1 MYCEVFLILKKNV
14 SQTGASPNQ
23 ILTITLQQMI
33 SQWMSVRQEVGIS
46 SWSNLFLNEFSLYLS
61 TGEDNEHQPACAR
74 KQRGSSLV
82 LQNAALERV

>member
-33 SQWMSVRQEVGIS
+33 SQWMSVRQEEGIS
-46 SWSNLFLNEFSLYLS
+46 SWSNLFLNDFHYIYPLVRITSTSLHVQES
-61 TGEDNEHQPACAR
+61 KE
-74 KQRGSSLV
+74 
-82 LQNAALERV
+82 AAH